1 MWKKGEDENTEPESP
16 PLEKSPIEHLRE
28 RTFIGP
34 SVSIKGELS
43 SEEDLIIQGR
53 VEGEI
58 DSKQNNVTIGES
70 GNIKGDIYG
79 RIISVEGEVQGNL
92 FGEEKIIVRESA
104 MVLGDIA
111 TPRFSI
117 GDGAKFKGHIDVI
130 PRTKEDSPPPK
141 RAEGLSPGI
150 IETMDS
156 PDKEHQDLELGD
168 KSPSS
173 EEEGALLSRS

>member
-1 MWKKGEDENTEPESP
+1 MWKKREDENSKPESP
-16 PLEKSPIEHLRE
+16 TLEKSPTEGLQE
-28 RTFIGP
+28 QTFIGP

-53 VEGEI
+53 VEGKI
-58 DSKQNNVTIGES
+58 DLKKNNVNIGKK
-70 GNIKGDIYG
+70 GHVKGDIYG
-79 RIISVEGEVQGNL
+79 RLISIEGEVQGNL

-104 MVLGDIA
+104 MVLGDIK

-156 PDKEHQDLELGD
+156 PDKEHQGLELED
-168 KSPSS
+168 KSPSL
-173 EEEGALLSRS
+173 EEEGALLPRS